1 MNVLQVLLI
10 DDERLALL
18 QLDKMLTE
26 LTSLTVTAAYTDPA
40 EALQAARLS
49 QPDIVF
55 LDIHMPEIN
64 GMQVADELLQTC
76 PSAEIIFMTAY
87 DVYAIEA
94 FEFNQLDYVLKPLQR
109 SRLLQ
114 TVQRVEERKDRARR
128 EVAPL
133 PDIPWRTT
141 QAQELFAYLLQH
153 HNCLVSK
160 ELLADT
166 FWPQSEPKKAAA
178 QLFGAM
184 TQIRQC
190 LRQAGAALK
199 IRYVHDSEAY
209 ELYTPDGILNVE

>member
-1 MNVLQVLLI
+1 MLRALLI

-18 QLDKMLTE
+18 QLDKMLKE

-76 PSAEIIFMTAY
+76 PSAKIIFMTAY

-109 SRLLQ
+109 SRLIQ
-114 TVQRVEERKDRARR
+114 TVQRVEERNNRASC
-128 EVAPL
+128 ELAPL

-141 QAQELFAYLLQH
+141 QAQELFAYLLH
-153 HNCLVSK
+153 HRNCLVSK
-160 ELLADT
+160 ERLADT
-166 FWPQSEPKKAAA
+166 FWPQCEPKKAAA

-184 TQIRQC
+184 AQIRQC

-209 ELYTPDGILNVE
+209 ELHSLDGNLDVE